1 MDDPPAGEV
10 HLCQSARHITTIFF
24 THVCVGVFVAQ
35 SIRVEAYLPQ
45 HVSDE
50 LDRVSDNRSE
60 FIREAVK
67 EKLDKEG
74 KIE

>member
-1 MDDPPAGEV
+1 M
-10 HLCQSARHITTIFF
+10 
-24 THVCVGVFVAQ
+24 AQ

-45 HVSDE
+45 YVADE
-50 LDRVSDNRSE
+50 LERVSDNRSE

-74 KIE
+74 ELDA